1 MSEKLDENNLRINL
15 PKYHFTK
22 TEIEWLDY
30 KFSQSGFSPI
40 ELKTPAI
47 LDLAAAKTLQQ
58 LRYFSGSVHY
68 LGTIKPNLAIMS
80 STSTTSWKEFG
91 IMNQKHISNTFKIK

>member
-22 TEIEWLDY
+22 TEIEGLDY

-47 LDLAAAKTLQQ
+47 LDLAAAKTQQ

-68 LGTIKPNLAIMS
+68 LGTIIPNLGIMS
-80 STSTTSWKEFG
+80 STSTTS
-91 IMNQKHISNTFKIK
+91 